1 MIILNPENTGWPWGM
16 LDHSKG
22 ASPVPLVH
30 ESGEAT
36 RISAVLGP
44 DGEPLRVGFERPKLG
59 FDLRPKGERK

>member
-1 MIILNPENTGWPWGM
+1 M